1 MRERKAKNAMKI
13 EIEDWDGFYENGI
26 NKDMAIK
33 VLSRLLMA
41 YQQSG
46 DLFGEHALRMALEA
60 MMKESDANVEE
71 AEWHDINAYST
82 AQGALAEDIKEMGER
97 LNNAH

>member
-26 NKDMAIK
+26 NKDMVIK

-46 DLFGEHALRMALEA
+46 DLVGEHALRMALEA

-71 AEWHDINAYST
+71 AE
-82 AQGALAEDIKEMGER
+82 
-97 LNNAH
+97 

>member
-1 MRERKAKNAMKI
+1 MKI

-46 DLFGEHALRMALEA
+46 ALFGEHALRMALEA
-60 MMKESDANVEE
+60 M
-71 AEWHDINAYST
+71 T